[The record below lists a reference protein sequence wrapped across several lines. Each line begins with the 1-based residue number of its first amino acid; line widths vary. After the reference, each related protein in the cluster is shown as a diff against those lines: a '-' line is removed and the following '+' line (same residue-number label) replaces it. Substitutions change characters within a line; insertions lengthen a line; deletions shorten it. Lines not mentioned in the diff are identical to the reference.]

1 VLDTADPF
9 PLVPYCPP
17 PFVYN
22 SKRVGRPI
30 DLSES
35 ETTRTRI
42 TVRSISGHQQR
53 DDEAARW
60 VRAEMI
66 KRVARGFEVEQDLAC
81 ISMVSYDV
89 ACRRSAVVNEIEYWR
104 FR

>member
-1 VLDTADPF
+1 M
-9 PLVPYCPP
+9 
-17 PFVYN
+17 
-22 SKRVGRPI
+22 
-30 DLSES
+30 
-35 ETTRTRI
+35 
-42 TVRSISGHQQR
+42 RSISGHQQR

-66 KRVARGFEVEQDLAC
+66 KRVARGIEVVQDLMY